1 MAKDASGIAK
11 AGLTTGIIG
20 TTLGALNSN
29 GCGNG
34 ILGNLFGNNCG
45 CAGKNVGAVAGY
57 AAETYTGSLQARIAQ
72 LEAEKYADK
81 DSREVYQQTL
91 ADNKSLR
98 DEIFVYLKTLS
109 DEAANNRVEV
119 EKIKVAAEK
128 DKEIMQ
134 LKVDKCC
141 CEMNG
146 KIEKVASD
154 AACGIN
160 QLAQALQ
167 CVQRTVNDITKVSV
181 DKNAICPE
189 VMDRYNDWTPPASST
204 PAA

>member
-1 MAKDASGIAK
+1 MAKEASGIAK

-29 GCGNG
+29 GCGNS

-45 CAGKNVGAVAGY
+45 CAGRTAGAMAG
-57 AAETYTGSLQARIAQ
+57 AELQYVSQLQAENAM
-72 LEAEKYADK
+72 LKSENYSDK
-81 DSREVYQQTL
+81 TSKEVYAQTL

-98 DEIFVYLKTLS
+98 DEMFAFIKPIA
-109 DEAANNRVEV
+109 DEVANNRVKVATLE
-119 EKIKVAAEK
+119 VAAEK

-134 LKVDKCC
+134 LKIDKCC

-154 AACGIN
+154 AACGISQLTTAIAGIN
-160 QLAQALQ
+160 QVLSG
-167 CVQRTVNDITKVSV
+167 ITKLHVPASV
-181 DKNAICPE
+181 ICPE
-189 VMDRYNDWTPPASST
+189 VALKCPST
-204 PAA
+204 TTAAA

>member
-1 MAKDASGIAK
+1 MAKEYASKGVAGAGLGLGIA
-11 AGLTTGIIG
+11 G
-20 TTLGALNSN
+20 TALGVLNNN

-45 CAGKNVGAVAGY
+45 CAGRTAGVMAGAELQYV
-57 AAETYTGSLQARIAQ
+57 SQLQAENAM
-72 LEAEKYADK
+72 LKSENYSDK
-81 DSREVYQQTL
+81 TSKEVYAQTL

-98 DEIFVYLKTLS
+98 DEVFVYLKTLS

-134 LKVDKCC
+134 LKIDKCC

-160 QLAQALQ
+160 QLSTAVAGINQVLSA
-167 CVQRTVNDITKVSV
+167 ITKLHVPASV
-181 DKNAICPE
+181 ICPE
-189 VMDRYNDWTPPASST
+189 VALKCPEAAA

>member
-1 MAKDASGIAK
+1 MAKEASGIAK

-20 TTLGALNSN
+20 TTLGALNNN

-34 ILGNLFGNNCG
+34 ILANLFGNNCG
-45 CAGKNVGAVAGY
+45 CAGRTAGAMAG
-57 AAETYTGSLQARIAQ
+57 AELQYVSQLQAENAM
-72 LEAEKYADK
+72 LKSENYADK
-81 DSREVYQQTL
+81 NSKEVYQQTL

-98 DEIFVYLKTLS
+98 DEVFVYLKNLS
-109 DEAANNRVEV
+109 DEAANNRVKVATLE
-119 EKIKVAAEK
+119 VAAEK

-134 LKVDKCC
+134 LKIDKCC

-167 CVQRTVNDITKVSV
+167 NVQNTLNGIVKVNV

-189 VMDRYNDWTPPASST
+189 VMLRYNSWTAPTTTA

>member
-72 LEAEKYADK
+72 LEAENMLT
-81 DSREVYQQTL
+81 RT
-91 ADNKSLR
+91 
-98 DEIFVYLKTLS
+98 
-109 DEAANNRVEV
+109 
-119 EKIKVAAEK
+119 AEK
-128 DKEIMQ
+128 FISKLWQTIKAFAMKF
-134 LKVDKCC
+134 LF
-141 CEMNG
+141 
-146 KIEKVASD
+146 I
-154 AACGIN
+154 
-160 QLAQALQ
+160 
-167 CVQRTVNDITKVSV
+167 
-181 DKNAICPE
+181 
-189 VMDRYNDWTPPASST
+189 
-204 PAA
+204 